1 MVLTAN
7 NGKEVIPM
15 DNKALLLALNV
26 LISDKEREIEDAKN
40 DLADQNAFVE
50 RLQYELEQLIQSK
63 TEAEN
68 S

>member
-1 MVLTAN
+1 M
-7 NGKEVIPM
+7 E
-15 DNKALLLALNV
+15 NKALSLAINV

-40 DLADQNAFVE
+40 DLAEQNAFVE
-50 RLQYELEQLIQSK
+50 RLQDELEMLMKCK

>member
-1 MVLTAN
+1 MA
-7 NGKEVIPM
+7 
-15 DNKALLLALNV
+15 NKALLLALNV

-40 DLADQNAFVE
+40 DLADQTAFVE
-50 RLQYELEQLIQSK
+50 RLQDELDQLMNSK

>member
-1 MVLTAN
+1 M
-7 NGKEVIPM
+7 E
-15 DNKALLLALNV
+15 NKALLLAINV

-40 DLADQNAFVE
+40 DLAEQNAYVE
-50 RLQYELEQLIQSK
+50 RLQDELEQLMQSK